1 MEIAARPVTLLSEE
15 GREYVE
21 ARYRQL
27 LERLETLRSQIAT
40 LTATVQ
46 SARQALQRLE
56 KLEGVETVYER
67 AGHILIPRTRDEAL
81 EELKLSVQ
89 ASESVLKKYQ
99 EEEREVRAELRQL
112 IEGLSSGGAGS

>member
-1 MEIAARPVTLLSEE
+1 MSEE